1 MGRLSG
7 STSAEPYPPP
17 TLDCDEQSATSQ
29 LRCEVLSVGGVPK
42 LSGGLHQIPS
52 SYQKIDELEIVLQ
65 GLMDKILVQRLADR
79 VERTEDG
86 AA

>member
-1 MGRLSG
+1 
-7 STSAEPYPPP
+7 
-17 TLDCDEQSATSQ
+17 
-29 LRCEVLSVGGVPK
+29 VPK

-65 GLMDKILVQRLADR
+65 GPMDKILVQRLADR